1 MFSGGESISNL
12 LDEIKKNNPDLRKVS
27 ITLSDERLV
36 RISSDLS
43 NAKIYTKKLLPY
55 LDFKPDFYF
64 LPKNFLIS
72 TPETLLNEIIKSRKD
87 NFLFEISFLGVGYD
101 GHIASIFDKHEILAK
116 QYPLIVIKNKHEA
129 FSRISFCY
137 DAIKKIPNTV
147 LIIKGN
153 KKMDIL
159 KKIIE
164 EKNKN
169 TIVQKFISDYEGKLT
184 IVTDIRI

>member
-1 MFSGGESISNL
+1 MRSFQ
-12 LDEIKKNNPDLRKVS
+12 DL
-27 ITLSDERLV
+27 
-36 RISSDLS
+36 
-43 NAKIYTKKLLPY
+43 
-55 LDFKPDFYF
+55 
-64 LPKNFLIS
+64 
-72 TPETLLNEIIKSRKD
+72 
-87 NFLFEISFLGVGYD
+87 
-101 GHIASIFDKHEILAK
+101 IL
-116 QYPLIVIKNKHEA
+116 
-129 FSRISFCY
+129 Y